1 MNDHQSQRLLDAL
14 SEPSRAALLEG
25 FRVRR
30 LVQGEILGGP
40 QEIRDSVFILRSGRI
55 RVFLT
60 FEDKEQTL
68 TFLEPGDIYS
78 THSRAYLQ
86 AIGECDVLVTETRT
100 MLGKLAA
107 LPEAAPVV
115 IRVLAQ
121 SLGNAMQ
128 IIEDLAFRD
137 VEGRLA
143 RFLDG
148 MLLRK
153 GELLEARSWR
163 LPLALN
169 TEDIAQLLGTTRQ
182 TLSSLIAR
190 LTREGILERD
200 GGGTFLIHRADLLR
214 ERSGWRYSSWRA
226 QETGRVSAG

>member
-1 MNDHQSQRLLDAL
+1 
-14 SEPSRAALLEG
+14 
-25 FRVRR
+25 
-30 LVQGEILGGP
+30 
-40 QEIRDSVFILRSGRI
+40 
-55 RVFLT
+55 
-60 FEDKEQTL
+60 
-68 TFLEPGDIYS
+68 
-78 THSRAYLQ
+78 
-86 AIGECDVLVTETRT
+86 
-100 MLGKLAA
+100 MLGKLSA

-153 GELLEARSWR
+153 GELVDARSWR
-163 LPLALN
+163 LPLELN

-200 GGGTFLIHRADLLR
+200 GSGTFLIHRADLLR

-226 QETGRVSAG
+226 QEKNALSAG

>member
-86 AIGECDVLVTETRT
+86 AISECDVLVTETRT

-128 IIEDLAFRD
+128 IIEDLAFRGNSGTARSCRRLRRCGAGCARRSGGCS
-137 VEGRLA
+137 GRNRCRA
-143 RFLDG
+143 GRPHRRCCDRWSWCRWCSCC
-148 MLLRK
+148 LRK
-153 GELLEARSWR
+153 WGPPSRESGRWKAILGSRRGAVCQPADSAFFSCAR
-163 LPLALN
+163 
-169 TEDIAQLLGTTRQ
+169 QLL
-182 TLSSLIAR
+182 
-190 LTREGILERD
+190 
-200 GGGTFLIHRADLLR
+200 
-214 ERSGWRYSSWRA
+214 
-226 QETGRVSAG
+226 